1 MRSLAAPKAASA
13 LGSRRPWAAAPSLAS
28 RVTLIC
34 DTVLTPVGKV
44 LFPQWQCDSRF
55 DGIQDEGRG
64 MSVLKTAVMEIEAD
78 ECSGIGYTIEA
89 GYFASGLYTLP

>member
-1 MRSLAAPKAASA
+1 
-13 LGSRRPWAAAPSLAS
+13 
-28 RVTLIC
+28 
-34 DTVLTPVGKV
+34 
-44 LFPQWQCDSRF
+44 
-55 DGIQDEGRG
+55 